1 MSDLSLSLTNTHG
14 MRLLTDGT
22 YCDKDIV
29 IRPVLEEKR
38 VTENGTY
45 TPGDG
50 YAGIGS
56 IVVDTQ
62 GGTMQS
68 KNVTLGSSAP
78 ADTTP
83 DQGYAGLSSV
93 SYTVDT
99 SAVSSSNIKSGAT
112 ILGVSGDPMV
122 LNTYVGSIGAAASDI
137 LSGKAAY
144 VNGSYVAGTGTG
156 GGGTQRDEDDI
167 DIASGIVSLPSG
179 QYDPST
185 TDKIT
190 WDKDSW
196 GLETH
201 QYSQYITLTKVSNQ
215 YVPADGSG
223 LTGGSVKVGNQ
234 SYTIQSSWVETN
246 TGYVVLNAS
255 GYWGLTAIFVN
266 GNNVLINGEYYT
278 NGTYFAIQNNSIF
291 PSELTLASGSN
302 VYTQAA
308 KRIPPESL
316 INTYITFTAVQANST
331 IKLKTSGTW
340 PIDWDIW
347 YSTDNTTWNAYTM
360 DTTITLSAIGNYVSF
375 AGIDNA
381 SSGTQSTTN
390 YH

>member
-22 YCDKDIV
+22 YCDKDVV
-29 IRPVLEEKR
+29 IRPVLQSKT

-45 TPGDG
+45 TPDSG
-50 YAGIGS
+50 YAGLS
-56 IVVDTQ
+56 QVVVNTQ

-68 KNVTLGSSAP
+68 KSVTLGSSAP
-78 ADTTP
+78 TTTTP

-93 SYTVDT
+93 SYTVDA

-112 ILGVSGDPMV
+112 ILGVSGDSMV
-122 LNTYVGSIGAAASDI
+122 VNTYLGQIGATASDI

-167 DIASGIVSLPSG
+167 NIASGIVSLPSG

-201 QYSQYITLTKVSNQ
+201 QYAQYITLTKVSNQ

-223 LTGGSVKVGNQ
+223 LVGGSVKV
-234 SYTIQSSWVETN
+234 
-246 TGYVVLNAS
+246 S
-255 GYWGLTAIFVN
+255 G
-266 GNNVLINGEYYT
+266 
-278 NGTYFAIQNNSIF
+278 
-291 PSELTLASGSN
+291 
-302 VYTQAA
+302 
-308 KRIPPESL
+308 
-316 INTYITFTAVQANST
+316 
-331 IKLKTSGTW
+331 
-340 PIDWDIW
+340 
-347 YSTDNTTWNAYTM
+347 
-360 DTTITLSAIGNYVSF
+360 
-375 AGIDNA
+375 
-381 SSGTQSTTN
+381 
-390 YH
+390 